1 MSVSNSSSFLSSQ
14 ASNAFMQMSQAFR
27 NQEKKSVNNIRNF
40 QDLKDQAKNP
50 FEIEQGK
57 KQGYQ
62 SSLGERKEIDELS
75 EKFEELRKK
84 AQENYQKYRS
94 DRISGEEIQKAGQ
107 ITQRK
112 LTAEEIKLQQEI
124 IDLARANSEKKIAR
138 SKEEFD
144 KIMGNAKE
152 IHDFAKAYKSTN
164 HVVLDEDDLGQTKN
178 QGLGYKEID
187 EEKKFAK
194 QIPSL
199 TRDKEGLD
207 NTENFFNKD
216 EVVVSNKQIVMGDQ
230 KKGDIPASPTDTKIN
245 SNDPEPSKSEQCE
258 KKPDSRDIKSF
269 AGSVRASGPSKTKKN
284 RQFHL

>member
-1 MSVSNSSSFLSSQ
+1 MSISNSSSFLSSQ

-27 NQEKKSVNNIRNF
+27 NQEKKPVNNIRNF
-40 QDLKDQAKNP
+40 QDLKGQAKNP

-84 AQENYQKYRS
+84 AQENYEKYRS

-124 IDLARANSEKKIAR
+124 IDLARTSSEKKFAR
-138 SKEEFD
+138 SREEFD
-144 KIMGNAKE
+144 KKMRYAEE
-152 IHDFAKAYKSTN
+152 IHAFAKAHKSVN
-164 HVVLDEDDLGQTKN
+164 HMILDEDDLGQTKN
-178 QGLGYKEID
+178 QGLGYKDID

-194 QIPSL
+194 QIPIV
-199 TRDKEGLD
+199 TKNKEGLD
-207 NTENFFNKD
+207 NIQNFFNKD
-216 EVVVSNKQIVMGDQ
+216 EVVSNKQIVTSDQ
-230 KKGDIPASPTDTKIN
+230 KNIDIPASPTDTKIN
-245 SNDPEPSKSEQCE
+245 SNDPELSKSEQCE
-258 KKPDSRDIKSF
+258 KKPDSRKIQGLT
-269 AGSVRASGPSKTKKN
+269 GSVRVSGPLTTKKSRKFN
-284 RQFHL
+284 L